1 METLFI
7 IAWRSLWRNKRRTL
21 ITTTSVF
28 LAVFLALSM
37 RSMQIGS
44 YEIMIKSAVTEVGHL
59 QLHDSGYWD
68 SKSINNS
75 FIYNESLKQK
85 MESYENIKT
94 LTPKLETF
102 ALGSYGEMTKGFLV
116 QGIIPKVEDARK
128 KISNKLIEGRF
139 LNEKDDGIVLAEGL
153 ARYFKIGI
161 NDTLVLIGQGYQGI
175 SAVGIFPVVG
185 IVKYPIPK
193 LNNFIAYMSLSKVQ
207 EVFAPY
213 HPNLISA
220 LVIDL
225 KSNKNLNE
233 EAEEIHASLGSKYE
247 VMSWSTMLP
256 EIIQQIEGDNIG
268 GIIMLAILY
277 LIVAFGI
284 FGTVLM
290 MTMERRKEFAIM
302 VAVGMHRRKLAIVV
316 CIETIMIGLMGVVS
330 GIIACFPFLKY
341 LYHNPI
347 PLTGE
352 MADMMLEF
360 NIEPIMPFSLE
371 TFIFTNQGMTILIL
385 ATLAAIYPIVF
396 VIRFKILKAMRS

>member
-1 METLFI
+1 
-7 IAWRSLWRNKRRTL
+7 
-21 ITTTSVF
+21 
-28 LAVFLALSM
+28 
-37 RSMQIGS
+37 
-44 YEIMIKSAVTEVGHL
+44 
-59 QLHDSGYWD
+59 
-68 SKSINNS
+68 
-75 FIYNESLKQK
+75 
-85 MESYENIKT
+85 
-94 LTPKLETF
+94 
-102 ALGSYGEMTKGFLV
+102 
-116 QGIIPKVEDARK
+116 
-128 KISNKLIEGRF
+128 
-139 LNEKDDGIVLAEGL
+139 
-153 ARYFKIGI
+153 
-161 NDTLVLIGQGYQGI
+161 
-175 SAVGIFPVVG
+175 
-185 IVKYPIPK
+185 
-193 LNNFIAYMSLSKVQ
+193 MSLSKVQ

-225 KSNKNLNE
+225 NNNKDLDE
-233 EAEEIHASLGSKYE
+233 EAKEIHKLLGSKYE

-256 EIIQQIEGDNIG
+256 EIVQQIEGDNVG

-290 MTMERRKEFAIM
+290 MTMERKKEFAIM
-302 VAVGMHRRKLAIVV
+302 VAVGMHREKLAIVV
-316 CIETIMIGLMGVVS
+316 CIETIMIGLMGVFS

-352 MADMMLEF
+352 TADMMLEF

-385 ATLAAIYPIVF
+385 ATLAALYPIVF

>member
-21 ITTTSVF
+21 ITTASVF
-28 LAVFLALSM
+28 LAVFLALFM

-44 YEIMIKSAVTEVGHL
+44 YEMMINSAVNEVGHL

-68 SKSINNS
+68 SKSINDS

-85 MESYENIKT
+85 IESHKNINR

-102 ALGSYGEMTKGFLV
+102 ALGSYGEMTKGFML
-116 QGIIPKVEDARK
+116 QGIVPGIEDSRK
-128 KISNKLIEGRF
+128 NISNKLVEGRF
-139 LNEKDDGIVLAEGL
+139 LFDNDEGIVLAEGL
-153 ARYFKIGI
+153 ARFFNIGI
-161 NDTLVLIGQGYQGI
+161 NDSLVFIGQGYQGI
-175 SAVGIFPVVG
+175 SALGIFKVVG

-213 HPNLISA
+213 HPNLISS

-225 KSNKNLNE
+225 KNSTDLEKE
-233 EAEEIHASLGSKYE
+233 VKDIHDLMGPKYE
-247 VMSWSTMLP
+247 LMSWSTMLP

-268 GIIMLAILY
+268 GIIMLSILY

-302 VAVGMHRRKLAIVV
+302 IAVGMHRRKLAIVV
-316 CIETIMIGLMGVVS
+316 CTETIMIGLMGVIS
-330 GIIACFPFLKY
+330 GIMVCFPFLNY
-341 LYHNPI
+341 LHHNPI

-360 NIEPIMPFSLE
+360 NIEPIIPFSLE
-371 TFIFTNQGMTILIL
+371 TFIFTNQGMTILTL
-385 ATLAAIYPIVF
+385 ATLAALYPIVF